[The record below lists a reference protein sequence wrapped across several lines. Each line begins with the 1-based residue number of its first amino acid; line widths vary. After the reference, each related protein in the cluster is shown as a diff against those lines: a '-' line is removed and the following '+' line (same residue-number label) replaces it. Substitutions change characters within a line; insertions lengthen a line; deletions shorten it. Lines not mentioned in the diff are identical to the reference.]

1 MLTLSAYLVAIV
13 IGMKA
18 TASAEVHLATGDSIN
33 EQRNAGVSLDTAAAQ
48 LRITREWAS
57 KLAWLS
63 RTFPAADREEIGAEN
78 LARLRITHLEAIAG
92 QQEHLRVPL
101 LIAAV
106 EERLSVRDLR
116 RRAAGLR
123 GSRPM
128 ADQATDTV
136 ERSGGPDAM
145 QSTERALTRYARMP
159 KDQLLRIYTGKSGPH
174 IAGVIR
180 AAHQLEAR
188 ITQEG
193 CESLSVLPHDGS
205 PV

>member
-1 MLTLSAYLVAIV
+1 MT
-13 IGMKA
+13 A
-18 TASAEVHLATGDSIN
+18 TVTAEDHLATGDSIN
-33 EQRNAGVSLDTAAAQ
+33 EQLNAGISLAAAAAR
-48 LRITREWAS
+48 LGITPKWAT

-63 RTFPAADREEIGAEN
+63 RTFTAAAREEIGTEN

-101 LIAAV
+101 LIAAA
-106 EERLSVRDLR
+106 EERLSVRNLR
-116 RRAAGLR
+116 QRAAGLR
-123 GSRPM
+123 SSCQL

-145 QSTERALTRYARMP
+145 RSTERALTRYARMP
-159 KDQLLRIYTGKSGPH
+159 KDQLLRIYTGKSGPY
-174 IAGVIR
+174 IVGVIR

-193 CESLSVLPHDGS
+193 GESLSVPPNGGNLI
-205 PV
+205 

>member
-1 MLTLSAYLVAIV
+1 MT
-13 IGMKA
+13 A
-18 TASAEVHLATGDSIN
+18 TATAEDHLATGDSIN
-33 EQRNAGVSLDTAAAQ
+33 EQLNAGVSLDATAAQ
-48 LRITREWAS
+48 LRITPKWAM

-63 RTFPAADREEIGAEN
+63 RAFTSADRERIGSEN

-101 LIAAV
+101 LITAA
-106 EERLSVRDLR
+106 EERLSVRNLR
-116 RRAAGLR
+116 KRAAGLR
-123 GSRPM
+123 SSCQL

-145 QSTERALTRYARMP
+145 RSTERALTRYAGMP
-159 KDQLLRIYTGKSGPH
+159 KDQLLRIYTGKSGPY

-188 ITQEG
+188 IAQEDG
-193 CESLSVLPHDGS
+193 ESLSVTPNDGNFI
-205 PV
+205 

>member
-1 MLTLSAYLVAIV
+1 MTVT
-13 IGMKA
+13 A
-18 TASAEVHLATGDSIN
+18 TAEEHLATGDSIN
-33 EQRNAGVSLDTAAAQ
+33 EQQNAGIPLDATAAQ
-48 LRITREWAS
+48 MGITPNWAT

-63 RTFPAADREEIGAEN
+63 RTFAPADREAIGAKN
-78 LARLRITHLEAIAG
+78 LASLRITHLEAIAG

-101 LIAAV
+101 LIAAA

-116 RRAAGLR
+116 KRAAGLR
-123 GSRPM
+123 GSREA
-128 ADQATDTV
+128 ADRSREMV

-145 QSTERALTRYARMP
+145 RSTERALTRYARMP
-159 KDQLLRIYTGKSGPH
+159 KDQLLRIYTGKSGQY

-193 CESLSVLPHDGS
+193 GETLSASPNDGNLI
-205 PV
+205 